1 MTNDGPNYSQN
12 MVQRRQVV
20 PVVVVFSF
28 VVTTMSVW
36 VGVANLIDD
45 RTDIDPHV
53 ERLLILGSAFLSGIV
68 AAVLAGVSATRL
80 HRSIWPESPNE
91 G

>member
-1 MTNDGPNYSQN
+1 MSNDGPNYSRN
-12 MVQRRQVV
+12 IVRRRQFV
-20 PVVVVFSF
+20 PVVVMFSF
-28 VVTTMSVW
+28 VVTTTSVW

-53 ERLLILGSAFLSGIV
+53 EHLLVLGSAFLSGIL
-68 AAVLAGVSATRL
+68 AAVLAGVFAPRV